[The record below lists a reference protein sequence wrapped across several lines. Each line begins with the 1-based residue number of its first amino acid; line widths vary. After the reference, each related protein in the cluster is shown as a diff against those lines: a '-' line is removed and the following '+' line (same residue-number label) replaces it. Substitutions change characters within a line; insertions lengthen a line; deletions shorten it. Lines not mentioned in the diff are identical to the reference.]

1 MCLQVHNIICR
12 SFRNRGANYISTEET
27 IRKDFPQMH
36 KDDVKWHIRLAI
48 THVYGMIMVM
58 VIGMISTWAQ
68 AVIGPGSSDN
78 GHISVLLLT
87 RSRECGDNSKWPYST

>member
-1 MCLQVHNIICR
+1 
-12 SFRNRGANYISTEET
+12 
-27 IRKDFPQMH
+27 MH

-68 AVIGPGSSDN
+68 AAVIGPGSSDN
-78 GHISVLLLT
+78 GHICAVVNKKP
-87 RSRECGDNSKWPYST
+87 RVRR